1 MVLGPLEPPRCQTF
15 LPRGESRV
23 SHDRNTTAMNRS
35 LRVGVIDL
43 VSKGPER
50 HLYARLMNANLAS
63 IMPQVVSVWCEEE
76 GHHVQYECFTGVED
90 PRTMLE
96 GPLDVVF
103 ICAFTE
109 AAQLAYAV
117 SNLYRSTGAVTA
129 LGGPH
134 ARCYPQDACRYF
146 DYVLGFTDRTVIR
159 DVLADRSE
167 HRPVGQVLGAKQQP
181 DSLPGV
187 RARWKFIAA
196 TLAKAPWIKVV
207 PMLGSLGCP
216 YSCSFC
222 IDSTIPHRPLDL
234 EVMKEDLRFLL
245 TKFKRP
251 LVAWH
256 DPNFGVRFN
265 ETVHAIEEAVPP
277 DRVDFIAESSL
288 SILSEPNVKRLK
300 RIGVKALLPGIESW
314 FSLGNKSKTG
324 RTLGR
329 AKVAQVAEHIDMI
342 LAHIPYVQTN
352 FVLGLDCDEGP
363 EPFELTREFLRRCPG
378 AFPAFSLLSAFGQAA
393 PLNLEYQRENRVL
406 PFPFHL
412 LNNCLAMNVKPKN
425 YGWRDFYG
433 NVVKLTGQAFSPMA
447 IMRQFCS
454 GQMMV
459 PRLMNLV
466 RAVSSEGRGRH
477 RYYREIRRRLDSDPQ
492 FLPYFEGETGRLPD
506 FYRSRIRKDLGDLWD
521 WLPTGA
527 LNHDAHAYLK
537 SAAPVETLVRPI
549 SVTS

>member
-1 MVLGPLEPPRCQTF
+1 MK
-15 LPRGESRV
+15 
-23 SHDRNTTAMNRS
+23 RS
-35 LRVGVIDL
+35 LRIGVIDL

-90 PRTMLE
+90 PRTMLA
-96 GPLDVVF
+96 GPLDIVF

-109 AAQLAYAV
+109 AAQLAYAL
-117 SNLYRSTGAVTA
+117 SNLYRSAGALTA

-159 DVLADRSE
+159 DVLGDRSP
-167 HRPVGQVLGAKQQP
+167 HRPLGQALGAKQQP
-181 DSLPGV
+181 ASLPSV
-187 RARWKFIAA
+187 RARRRFIAA

-207 PMLGSLGCP
+207 PMLGSMGCP
-216 YSCSFC
+216 YTCSFC
-222 IDSTIPHRPLDL
+222 IDSTIPHLPLDL

-265 ETVHAIEEAVPP
+265 ETLDAIEDAVPP

-288 SILSEPNVKRLK
+288 SILSEPNVRRLE
-300 RIGVKALLPGIESW
+300 RAGVKAVLPGIESW

-324 RTLGR
+324 KTQGR
-329 AKVAQVAEHIDMI
+329 EKVAQVAEHIDMI
-342 LAHIPYVQTN
+342 LGHIPYVQTN
-352 FVLGLDCDEGP
+352 FVLGLDSDDGP

-378 AFPAFSLLSAFGQAA
+378 VFPAFSLLSAFGQAA
-393 PLNLEYQRENRVL
+393 PLNLEYQRQNRVL

-412 LNNCLAMNVKPKN
+412 LNNCLAMNVKPRN
-425 YGWRDFYG
+425 YGWEDFYG
-433 NVVKLTGQAFSPMA
+433 HVVKLTGHTFSPAA
-447 IMRQFCS
+447 IMRQFWS
-454 GQMMV
+454 GQKVV

-477 RYYREIRRRLDSDPQ
+477 RYYGEIRRRLDRDPQ
-492 FLPYFEGETGRLPD
+492 FLPYFEGESGRLPD
-506 FYRSRIRKDLGDLWD
+506 FYRNRIRKDLGSLWD
-521 WLPTGA
+521 WLPPGA
-527 LNHDAHAYLK
+527 LEHDPHAYLQWID
-537 SAAPVETLVRPI
+537 STREAPRPAFAEVGETSSRELARR
-549 SVTS
+549 